1 MKSVRDDLFLTQLSS
16 AKWHSVLVLVALI
29 TLDDGKPQ
37 GRATN
42 HFQNVPKLR
51 SPSFLISIIALY
63 YFTFRTSFKNV
74 IVFRLLR
81 SIINIQ
87 LTFMCNRESA

>member
-1 MKSVRDDLFLTQLSS
+1 MKSVRVDRFLTQLSS
-16 AKWHSVLVLVALI
+16 ALCHSFLVSVALI

-51 SPSFLISIIALY
+51 SSGFLVSIIYHY
-63 YFTFRTSFKNV
+63 YFTFKTSFKLSL
-74 IVFRLLR
+74 FS
-81 SIINIQ
+81 SI
-87 LTFMCNRESA
+87 SVYY